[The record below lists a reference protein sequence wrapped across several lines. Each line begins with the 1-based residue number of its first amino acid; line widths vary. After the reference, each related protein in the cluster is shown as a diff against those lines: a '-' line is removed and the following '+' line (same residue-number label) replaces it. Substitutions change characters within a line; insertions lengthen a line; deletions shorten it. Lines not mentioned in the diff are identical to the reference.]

1 MLTINAPLGA
11 SSSSGAKDRFLRMQ
25 PSSSLKQ
32 CRFCLKKIRKRILI
46 WKISMKLMKNM
57 KNFDNSTDDSKNQTE
72 ISRKISWQLRG
83 NFFRFVATSWQ
94 LLPPNSKNWLQNL
107 QTVFAERNP
116 ETLENTGKNP
126 EALRLPGFLFWCGKW
141 DLNPH
146 VLTNTGTSSL
156 PVCLFQHSRSSLVII
171 SNSQRMS
178 TVFCRGF
185 EIPHMRIR

>member
-32 CRFCLKKIRKRILI
+32 CRFCLKKIRKIILI

-72 ISRKISWQLRG
+72 ISRKISWQL
-83 NFFRFVATSWQ
+83 
-94 LLPPNSKNWLQNL
+94 LPPNSKNWVQNL